1 MDMDFFPGGEH
12 FNMDDTTLTPAFNL
26 YSGDPQ
32 QQHACLTANW
42 TVTLSCEWVIPMVL
56 PLKGVGGGKILSLL
70 FPSFL
75 HML

>member
-12 FNMDDTTLTPAFNL
+12 FNMDDSTLTPAFNL

-42 TVTLSCEWVIPMVL
+42 TVESIMWMDDTN
-56 PLKGVGGGKILSLL
+56 GATT
-70 FPSFL
+70 
-75 HML
+75 

>member
-56 PLKGVGGGKILSLL
+56 PLNDMSTI
-70 FPSFL
+70 F
-75 HML
+75 HHI